1 MDAAQDSRP
10 FGPPLSLP
18 PPPPPLLLSADPPAD
33 QRTATDLA
41 HHRTQ
46 AARLRL
52 QLEQRLAA
60 VQAETLALQHMLE
73 ELPTILENKFRQRL
87 HQLWAEQAQL
97 LQGNQ
102 VLLAQL
108 QQRDLPLGLNPADA
122 DAPPRDGWADPTHK

>member
-1 MDAAQDSRP
+1 
-10 FGPPLSLP
+10 
-18 PPPPPLLLSADPPAD
+18 LLSADPPCDPGA
-33 QRTATDLA
+33 ATDLA
-41 HHRTQ
+41 IHPAQ

-60 VQAETLALQHMLE
+60 VRAETLALQQMLE

-87 HQLWAEQAQL
+87 HQVWAEQAQL

-108 QQRDLPLGLNPADA
+108 QQRGSPLGLSPADA
-122 DAPPRDGWADPTHK
+122 DAPPRDGSADPTHK